1 MMTPDPDEDTAAT
14 PNRAEDRVEAL
25 LRFDERQATFR
36 RLGPCAH
43 LLRRVWRDGDGA
55 VTTVVMRCRNRRA
68 AVCPSCSALY
78 RLDARHLL
86 AAGLVGGKDTL
97 ASVATRP
104 RVFLTLT
111 APSFGKVHTGQTTD
125 GRLRRCHPHAGCG
138 VRHLAGDPL
147 VGTAVVVEQYDY
159 AGQVLFNAHAGALW
173 AAFTTLTR
181 RTLAVT
187 AGVTRAHA
195 ARRVRVVFAKVAEF
209 QTRGVVHVHAVI
221 RLDAAEASDLPAWAT
236 TSALRRSVR
245 RAARTARVITPASSG
260 VPARR
265 LRWGRQ
271 FDVRPI
277 TSRPGRSSVAV
288 VAGYIAKYATKA
300 AEAAGLAVGPIWCRA
315 CDATGATILAPG
327 QVRVCR
333 ECHGTGRRTDVDLD
347 RLTAHARALVET
359 CWRLGAR
366 PEFAPLRLRRNA
378 HQAGCRGQFLTKSRT
393 WSTTFAALR
402 AERHAY
408 VQGHGEDGGP
418 PATVFSGRSDDDRRS

>member
-1 MMTPDPDEDTAAT
+1 MIKSPR
-14 PNRAEDRVEAL
+14 NRVHLNVE
-25 LRFDERQATFR
+25 
-36 RLGPCAH
+36 GG
-43 LLRRVWRDGDGA
+43 V
-55 VTTVVMRCRNRRA
+55 VVMRCRNRRA
-68 AVCPSCSALY
+68 AACPSCSALY

-86 AAGLVGGKDTL
+86 AAGLVGGKDTP

-111 APSFGKVHTGQTTD
+111 APSFGKVHTGQSAN

-147 VGTAVVVEQYDY
+147 IGTALDVEHYDY
-159 AGQVLFNAHAGALW
+159 AGQVLFNASAGALW

-181 RTLAVT
+181 RTLAAT

-195 ARRVRVVFAKVAEF
+195 APRVRVVFAKVAEF
-209 QTRGVVHVHAVI
+209 QTRGVVYLHAVI
-221 RLDAAEASDLPAWAT
+221 RLDAVEAPDLPGWAT
-236 TSALRRSVR
+236 TTALRRSVR
-245 RAARTARVITPASSG
+245 RAARTVWVSTPESTV

-271 FDVRPI
+271 LDVRPI
-277 TSRPGRSSVAV
+277 TARPGRSSVAV

-300 AEAAGLAVGPIWCRA
+300 AETAGLDVGPIWCRS
-315 CDATGATILAPG
+315 CDATGATTLAPG
-327 QVRVCR
+327 LVKVCR
-333 ECHGTGRRTDVDLD
+333 DCHGTGRRTDVDLD
-347 RLTAHARALVET
+347 RITAHARALVET

-366 PEFAPLRLRRNA
+366 LEFAPLRLRRHA
-378 HQAGCRGQFLTKSRT
+378 HQAGYRGQFLTKSHT

-408 VQGHGEDGGP
+408 VEGHGGDGRP
-418 PATVFSGRSDDDRRS
+418 PGTVFSGRSNGDHRS